1 MKNFISIIL
10 SIILLASFV
19 TPCFAATN
27 AQGQSYVFTFP
38 DGTTVEYYLDDNLM
52 PYIIENGKKT
62 AVILPLPH
70 LKVTD
75 PDLLN
80 KLNSESYTNSNAR
93 LTPTEVYCLTI
104 GDDYKSNVYTESVSF
119 SSSQSYMSPKFLL
132 DARHAGFRI
141 RTSNV
146 DKVSFLKGCSI
157 SFNFYFSTSKN
168 GTWYHRTMEDFVCTG
183 FNGEGFQCY
192 PSTYPYARIEIFEA
206 NNINSCTLQVWTTDA
221 Y

>member
-1 MKNFISIIL
+1 MKKIISIIL
-10 SIILLASFV
+10 SIMFLASFV
-19 TPCFAATN
+19 TPCFALAN
-27 AQGQSYVFTFP
+27 SHGQSYVFTFP
-38 DGTTVEYYLDDNLM
+38 DGTTVEYYLDDNSM
-52 PYIIENGKKT
+52 PYIIENGKEIPI
-62 AVILPLPH
+62 ALPLPH
-70 LKVTD
+70 LEVTD

-132 DARHAGFRI
+132 DTRHAGFRI

-183 FNGEGFQCY
+183 SNGAGIPIIPTAYEYG
-192 PSTYPYARIEIFEA
+192 RIEIFEV
-206 NNINSCTLQVWTTDA
+206 NNIISCTLQVWTVNES
-221 Y
+221 

>member
-1 MKNFISIIL
+1 MKNFISVIL

-27 AQGQSYVFTFP
+27 TQGQSYVFTFP

-52 PYIIENGKKT
+52 PYIIENGKKA

-75 PDLLN
+75 PDLLS

-104 GDDYKSNVYTESVSF
+104 GDAIESNKYTESVTF
-119 SSSQSYMSPKFLL
+119 SSSQSYFSPKFLL
-132 DARHAGFRI
+132 DKRHSAMRI
-141 RTSNV
+141 KTSNV
-146 DKVSFLKGCSI
+146 DKDSFWSGCSI
-157 SFNFYFSTSKN
+157 SFKFYYSTSKN
-168 GTWYHRTMEDFVCTG
+168 GTWYYYTHEDIPCTG
-183 FNGEGFQCY
+183 SNGAGIPIIPTAYEYG
-192 PSTYPYARIEIFEA
+192 RIEIFEV
-206 NNINSCTLQVWTTDA
+206 NNIISCTLQVWTVNES
-221 Y
+221 